1 LSVSIGT
8 AMNIRVV
15 YNGRRTYIK
24 KYILKKSMSTV
35 KNLVKQLFNKKSFRL
50 KTERTDSF

>member
-1 LSVSIGT
+1 
-8 AMNIRVV
+8 MNIRVV